1 MGGMRATIDG
11 RKADRARLW
20 KLMEEAC
27 AEISDDARL
36 MPEDGC
42 IAWFLL
48 YGKVCRIRRTLFG
61 TLVLDRVPELQ
72 YDRAIAFGEA
82 LERRGF
88 RVHMRLGFYPSEDMT
103 QTGA

>member
-1 MGGMRATIDG
+1 MGGMRVTIDG

-20 KLMEEAC
+20 KLMKEAC

-48 YGKVCRIRRTLFG
+48 YSKVCRIRRTL
-61 TLVLDRVPELQ
+61 
-72 YDRAIAFGEA
+72 
-82 LERRGF
+82 ERRGF
-88 RVHMRLGFYPSEDMT
+88 RVRMRLGFYPSEDMM